1 MAHVDTAGHNFTMI
15 VVPSCRRTACSQ
27 SPGRVVTTMEHAAQ
41 VLVNLAAASNSASN
55 PAALRS
61 SVAQDTV
68 VGLFRD
74 LRGITMATNS
84 RRTYGADRLRQDM
97 PL

>member
-1 MAHVDTAGHNFTMI
+1 M
-15 VVPSCRRTACSQ
+15 
-27 SPGRVVTTMEHAAQ
+27 
-41 VLVNLAAASNSASN
+41 NLAAASNSASN

-61 SVAQDTV
+61 SVSQDTV

-84 RRTYGADRLRQDM
+84 RRTYGACQTPPRHAAFNRIWLA
-97 PL
+97 LVCV